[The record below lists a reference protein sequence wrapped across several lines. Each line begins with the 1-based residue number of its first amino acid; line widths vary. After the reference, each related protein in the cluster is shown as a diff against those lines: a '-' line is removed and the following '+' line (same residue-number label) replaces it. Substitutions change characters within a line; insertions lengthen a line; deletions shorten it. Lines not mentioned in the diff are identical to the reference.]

1 MEFGTLEQ
9 LMEEKLK
16 ICIVDDHE
24 FFRNGLKMVI
34 NRLKYAK
41 VIGEATNGKEFL
53 DLLKQN
59 EPDIVLIDIQMPI
72 MNGIEATRLALEEFP
87 DLKIVALTMFDDEE
101 YVQSMIDAGAKGFLL
116 KNITRDVL
124 DHALQAIQ
132 AGKNYY
138 SPELWDFFTKK
149 VVREPKQDE
158 EEIQFT
164 RREKEILQLICDG
177 LTNKEI
183 SDKLFISER
192 TVIGHKSNLLSKT
205 NCKSSVGL
213 LSYAIR
219 NKLVEIH

>member
-1 MEFGTLEQ
+1 
-9 LMEEKLK
+9 MEEKLK
-16 ICIVDDHE
+16 IFIVDDHE

-41 VIGEATNGKEFL
+41 VTGEATNGKEFL
-53 DLLKQN
+53 ELLSKD
-59 EPDIVLIDIQMPI
+59 EPDIILIDIQMPV

-116 KNITRDVL
+116 KNITKEIL
-124 DHALQAIQ
+124 DQALQAIQ

-149 VVREPKQDE
+149 FVRDPKQDE
-158 EEIQFT
+158 DDIQLT

-177 LTNKEI
+177 LTNKDI
-183 SDKLFISER
+183 ADKLFISER

-205 NCKSSVGL
+205 DCKSSVGL

-219 NKLVEIH
+219 HKLVEIR

>member
-1 MEFGTLEQ
+1 MED
-9 LMEEKLK
+9 KLK
-16 ICIVDDHE
+16 VFIVDDHE

-41 VIGEATNGKEFL
+41 VTGEATNGKEFL
-53 DLLKQN
+53 ELLSEE
-59 EPDIVLIDIQMPI
+59 EPDIVLIDIQMPV
-72 MNGIEATRLALEEFP
+72 MNGIEATRTALEEYP

-116 KNITRDVL
+116 KNITKEIL
-124 DHALQAIQ
+124 DQALQAIQ
-132 AGKNYY
+132 SGKNYY
-138 SPELWDFFTKK
+138 SPELFEFFTKK
-149 VVREPKQDE
+149 VVSEPRQDDGE
-158 EEIQFT
+158 VQFT

-183 SDKLFISER
+183 ADRLFISER
-192 TVIGHKSNLLSKT
+192 TVVGHKSNLLAKT

-219 NKLVEIH
+219 NKLVEVR